1 MAENMHT
8 PGPWT
13 IDLGGES
20 YTGEYRIAEFDS
32 ARAYKRGGVDAVRA
46 EDEANARLIAAA
58 PDLLAALEAGFRLLE
73 NSGTGKLARTP
84 TGVAM
89 REAIA
94 FAGGDARTF
103 DERMADER
111 AAIIRAARGE
121 ATGGDP
127 ILCPRCEGDTSQPH
141 NGHGEDCLISFTR

>member
-1 MAENMHT
+1 MTENMHT

-13 IDLGGES
+13 IDLGGEG
-20 YTGEYRIAEFDS
+20 YMGEYRIAEFDS

-58 PDLLAALEAGFRLLE
+58 PDLLAALETLLA
-73 NSGTGKLARTP
+73 NATITATGDYARVTLDDLY
-84 TGVAM
+84 A
-89 REAIA
+89 A
-94 FAGGDARTF
+94 
-103 DERMADER
+103 R
-111 AAIIRAARGE
+111 AAARAARGK